1 MYLTICQAC
10 HKGRKLSANNGQ
22 NISFIKTIQ
31 KRFQPNSTSEKI
43 RPQSENIL
51 ITFSLQSHIQS
62 SIIKHI
68 FRINES
74 NILLY
79 LLSLYDIQ
87 FKCMSKIS
95 IRFFNDREVR
105 AIWDEANSKWWF
117 SAIDIIR
124 AINKED
130 DYVKA
135 GNYWRW
141 LKKKLTTDGVQL
153 VSVTHEFKF
162 EAPDGKKRVADAL
175 DNECVEIL
183 AKHYPN
189 NRANAFLDWFTYS
202 DNTIDGQSKKK
213 AYTFMESNII
223 ADGDIGTVKALQQI
237 HAYIFGGLY
246 DFAGQIRTKT
256 ISKGGFTFC
265 LAEYL
270 PHELQKIE
278 SMPEDTFDQ
287 IVAKYIEMN
296 VAHPFMEGNGR
307 STRIWLDLILKKRL
321 QRCVDWSKINKNDYL
336 QAMQASVVN
345 LYPIHSLIASALT
358 DMINDRETFM
368 KGIDYSYY
376 YEQED

>member
-1 MYLTICQAC
+1 M
-10 HKGRKLSANNGQ
+10 
-22 NISFIKTIQ
+22 
-31 KRFQPNSTSEKI
+31 
-43 RPQSENIL
+43 
-51 ITFSLQSHIQS
+51 
-62 SIIKHI
+62 
-68 FRINES
+68 
-74 NILLY
+74 
-79 LLSLYDIQ
+79 YDIQ

-162 EAPDGKKRVADAL
+162 EAPDGKKRAADAL

-213 AYTFMESNII
+213 AYTFME
-223 ADGDIGTVKALQQI
+223 
-237 HAYIFGGLY
+237 
-246 DFAGQIRTKT
+246 
-256 ISKGGFTFC
+256 
-265 LAEYL
+265 
-270 PHELQKIE
+270 
-278 SMPEDTFDQ
+278 
-287 IVAKYIEMN
+287 
-296 VAHPFMEGNGR
+296 GNGR

-321 QRCVDWSKINKNDYL
+321 QRCIDWSKINK
-336 QAMQASVVN
+336 
-345 LYPIHSLIASALT
+345 
-358 DMINDRETFM
+358 
-368 KGIDYSYY
+368 KDYSR
-376 YEQED
+376 QCSLA

>member
-1 MYLTICQAC
+1 M
-10 HKGRKLSANNGQ
+10 
-22 NISFIKTIQ
+22 
-31 KRFQPNSTSEKI
+31 
-43 RPQSENIL
+43 
-51 ITFSLQSHIQS
+51 
-62 SIIKHI
+62 
-68 FRINES
+68 
-74 NILLY
+74 
-79 LLSLYDIQ
+79 YDIQ

-256 ISKGGFTFC
+256 IIKGCFIFC

-270 PHELQKIE
+270 HPALRDIE
-278 SMPEDTFDQ
+278 KMP
-287 IVAKYIEMN
+287 
-296 VAHPFMEGNGR
+296 
-307 STRIWLDLILKKRL
+307 
-321 QRCVDWSKINKNDYL
+321 
-336 QAMQASVVN
+336 
-345 LYPIHSLIASALT
+345 
-358 DMINDRETFM
+358 
-368 KGIDYSYY
+368 
-376 YEQED
+376 

>member
-1 MYLTICQAC
+1 MVLTICQAC

-31 KRFQPNSTSEKI
+31 KRFKPNSTSEKI

-51 ITFSLQSHIQS
+51 ITFSSQSPIQS

-223 ADGDIGTVKALQQI
+223 ADGDIGTVKALRQI

-278 SMPEDTFDQ
+278 SMPEDTLDQ
-287 IVAKYIEMN
+287 IVAKYVEMN

-321 QRCVDWSKINKNDYL
+321 HRCIDWSKINKKDYL
-336 QAMQASVVN
+336 QAMQSSVVDTS
-345 LYPIHSLIASALT
+345 PIHSLLSSAIT
-358 DMINDRETFM
+358 DKINDRETFM